1 MISIHD
7 SVLMNLKPDV
17 RVQFEQAVAVMTVS
31 TPALVYKPGSQLMS
45 PTSSHLGGQPFT
57 TDFDWPVDKNRK
69 PMVFWAQV
77 NLENLKFTSPQLPNH
92 GMLLLFLSEDYTSF
106 RPKDQS
112 WYRVVYLPNPETMAI
127 NAEASHD
134 SNWSAPTMPLFFE
147 QVEYLLPCDA
157 EQLAT
162 KAPLFNTLSSEERA
176 GVLNWF
182 SETLK
187 RSAETINQSHQFC
200 CTYSEPS
207 HEACIIASFHA
218 NGITFDQLR
227 KADGHYK
234 HLVDAATEWVV
245 FWKLG
250 GLECLLPREKRQLF
264 ICIHQKN
271 LEEFDFSKCAAIFL

>member
-1 MISIHD
+1 MISIND
-7 SVLMNLKPDV
+7 SILSNLKPDV
-17 RVQFEQAVAVMTVS
+17 RAQFEQAVAEMTVS
-31 TPALVYKPGSQLMS
+31 MPALVCKPGSQLMS

-57 TDFDWPVDKNRK
+57 TNFDWPLDKNRK

-77 NLENLKFTSPQLPNH
+77 NFENLKLTSPPLPNR

-112 WYRVVYLPNPETMAI
+112 WYRVVYLPNPETMAV

-134 SNWSAPTMPLFFE
+134 SHWSVPITPLVFE
-147 QVEYLLPCDA
+147 QFEYFLPSDV
-157 EQLAT
+157 EQLVT
-162 KAPLFNTLSSEERA
+162 KVPLFNTLSSEERVL
-176 GVLNWF
+176 VLNWF

-187 RSAETINQSHQFC
+187 RSAEKINQSHQFC
-200 CTYSEPS
+200 CTFAEQS

-227 KADGHYK
+227 RADGHYK
-234 HLVDAATEWVV
+234 HLVDRAAEWVV
-245 FWKLG
+245 LWKLG
-250 GLECLLPREKRQLF
+250 GLEHLMPREKRQLF